1 MIKILPYLL
10 LIFAIGIG
18 ALFISSF
25 KAKNI
30 ILNTK
35 NIAPKKSFYELEA
48 ISIDGKKIS
57 FDQYKNKKILIVNV
71 ASKCGYTYQYEGL
84 QKLQDIYQDKVIV
97 LGFPANDFF
106 NQESGS
112 NEDIEEFCETNYG
125 ITFPMFEKTTTKG
138 KKQSPI
144 YQWLTN
150 KDFNGWNAQRPTWNF
165 CKYLVNEDGELV
177 GFFDSKVKPSP
188 KRLQVYYKVA
198 RHTLILNLLPSQLF
212 QQLRL

>member
-1 MIKILPYLL
+1 MMIKILPYLL
-10 LIFAIGIG
+10 LIFAIGVG
-18 ALFISSF
+18 VLLTTSF
-25 KAKNI
+25 KAKTKNI
-30 ILNTK
+30 ILNTN

-48 ISIDGKKIS
+48 ISLDGKKIS

-112 NEDIEEFCETNYG
+112 NEEIEEFCETNYG

-165 CKYLVNEDGELV
+165 CKYLVNEQGKLV
-177 GFFDSKVKPSP
+177 GFFDSKVKPLSEEI
-188 KRLQVYYKVA
+188 
-198 RHTLILNLLPSQLF
+198 TSLL
-212 QQLRL
+212 

>member
-1 MIKILPYLL
+1 MMIKILPYLL
-10 LIFAIGIG
+10 LIFAIGVG
-18 ALFISSF
+18 VLLVTSF
-25 KAKNI
+25 KAKTKNI
-30 ILNTK
+30 ILNTN

-48 ISIDGKKIS
+48 ISLDGKKIS

-112 NEDIEEFCETNYG
+112 NEEIEEFCETNYG

-165 CKYLVNEDGELV
+165 CKYLVNEQGKLV
-177 GFFDSKVKPSP
+177 GFFDSKVKPLSEEI
-188 KRLQVYYKVA
+188 
-198 RHTLILNLLPSQLF
+198 TSLL
-212 QQLRL
+212 

>member
-18 ALFISSF
+18 ALFFSSF

-48 ISIDGKKIS
+48 ISIDGEKIN

-71 ASKCGYTYQYEGL
+71 ASECGYTYQYEGL
-84 QKLQDIYQDKVIV
+84 QKLQDIYQDKVVV

-112 NEDIEEFCETNYG
+112 NEEIEEFCETNYG
-125 ITFPMFEKTTTKG
+125 ITFPMFKKTTTKG
-138 KKQSPI
+138 KKQSSV

-165 CKYLVNEDGELV
+165 CKYLVNEKGELV
-177 GFFDSKVKPSP
+177 GFFNSKIKPLSEEI
-188 KRLQVYYKVA
+188 
-198 RHTLILNLLPSQLF
+198 TSLL
-212 QQLRL
+212 

>member
-57 FDQYKNKKILIVNV
+57 FNQYKNKKILIVNV

-177 GFFDSKVKPSP
+177 GFFDSKVKPLSEEI
-188 KRLQVYYKVA
+188 
-198 RHTLILNLLPSQLF
+198 TSLL
-212 QQLRL
+212 

>member
-1 MIKILPYLL
+1 MMIKILPYLL
-10 LIFAIGIG
+10 LIFVIGVG
-18 ALFISSF
+18 VLLTTSF
-25 KAKNI
+25 KAKTKNI
-30 ILNTK
+30 ILNTN

-48 ISIDGKKIS
+48 ISLDGKKIS

-112 NEDIEEFCETNYG
+112 NEEIEEFCETNYG

-150 KDFNGWNAQRPTWNF
+150 KDFNGWNAQGPTWNF
-165 CKYLVNEDGELV
+165 CKYLVNEQGKLV
-177 GFFDSKVKPSP
+177 GFFDSKVKPLSEEI
-188 KRLQVYYKVA
+188 
-198 RHTLILNLLPSQLF
+198 TSLL
-212 QQLRL
+212 

>member
-112 NEDIEEFCETNYG
+112 NEEIEEFCETNYG

-165 CKYLVNEDGELV
+165 CKYLVNEEGKLV
-177 GFFDSKVKPSP
+177 GFFDSKVKPLSEEI
-188 KRLQVYYKVA
+188 
-198 RHTLILNLLPSQLF
+198 TSLL
-212 QQLRL
+212 

>member
-18 ALFISSF
+18 TLFISSF

-35 NIAPKKSFYELEA
+35 NITPKKSFYELEA
-48 ISIDGKKIS
+48 ISIDGEKIN
-57 FDQYKNKKILIVNV
+57 FNQYKNKKILIVNV
-71 ASKCGYTYQYEGL
+71 ASECGYTYQYEGL
-84 QKLQDIYQDKVIV
+84 QKLQDIYQDQVVV

-177 GFFDSKVKPSP
+177 GFFDSKVKPLSEEI
-188 KRLQVYYKVA
+188 
-198 RHTLILNLLPSQLF
+198 TSLL
-212 QQLRL
+212 

>member
-10 LIFAIGIG
+10 LIFAIGVGVLLIT
-18 ALFISSF
+18 SF
-25 KAKNI
+25 KAKTKNI
-30 ILNTK
+30 ILNTN

-106 NQESGS
+106 NQEPGS
-112 NEDIEEFCETNYG
+112 NEEIEEFCEINYG
-125 ITFPMFEKTTTKG
+125 IIFQMFEKTTTKG
-138 KKQSPI
+138 KKQSPV

-165 CKYLVNEDGELV
+165 CKYLVNEKGELV
-177 GFFDSKVKPSP
+177 GFFNSKIKPLSEEI
-188 KRLQVYYKVA
+188 
-198 RHTLILNLLPSQLF
+198 TSLL
-212 QQLRL
+212 

>member
-18 ALFISSF
+18 ALFINSF

-57 FDQYKNKKILIVNV
+57 FNQYKNKKILIVNV

-177 GFFDSKVKPSP
+177 GFFDSKVKPLSEEI
-188 KRLQVYYKVA
+188 
-198 RHTLILNLLPSQLF
+198 TSLL
-212 QQLRL
+212 

>member
-1 MIKILPYLL
+1 MMIKILPYLL
-10 LIFAIGIG
+10 LIFVIGVG
-18 ALFISSF
+18 VLLTTSF
-25 KAKNI
+25 KAKTKNI
-30 ILNTK
+30 ILNTN

-48 ISIDGKKIS
+48 ISIDGEKIS

-84 QKLQDIYQDKVIV
+84 QKLQDIHQDKVIV

-112 NEDIEEFCETNYG
+112 NEEIEEFCERNFG

-138 KKQSPI
+138 KKQSSV

-150 KDFNGWNAQRPTWNF
+150 KDFNGWNTQRPTWNF
-165 CKYLVNEDGELV
+165 CKYLVNEQGELV
-177 GFFDSKVKPSP
+177 GFFDSKVKPLSEEI
-188 KRLQVYYKVA
+188 
-198 RHTLILNLLPSQLF
+198 TSLL
-212 QQLRL
+212 

>member
-1 MIKILPYLL
+1 MMIKILPYLL
-10 LIFAIGIG
+10 LIFVIGVG
-18 ALFISSF
+18 VLLATSF
-25 KAKNI
+25 KAKTKNI
-30 ILNTK
+30 ILNTN

-48 ISIDGKKIS
+48 ISLDGKKIS

-112 NEDIEEFCETNYG
+112 NEEIEEFCETNYG

-138 KKQSPI
+138 KKQSPV

-150 KDFNGWNAQRPTWNF
+150 KDFNGWNTQRPTWNF
-165 CKYLVNEDGELV
+165 CKYLVNEQGELV
-177 GFFDSKVKPSP
+177 GFFDSKVKPLSEEI
-188 KRLQVYYKVA
+188 
-198 RHTLILNLLPSQLF
+198 TSLL
-212 QQLRL
+212 

>member
-1 MIKILPYLL
+1 MMIKILPYLL
-10 LIFAIGIG
+10 LIFAIGVGVLLIT
-18 ALFISSF
+18 SF
-25 KAKNI
+25 KAKTKNI
-30 ILNTK
+30 ILNTN

-112 NEDIEEFCETNYG
+112 NEEIEEFCEINYG
-125 ITFPMFEKTTTKG
+125 ITFQMFEKTTTKG
-138 KKQSPI
+138 KKQSPV

-150 KDFNGWNAQRPTWNF
+150 KDFNGWNAQQPTWNF
-165 CKYLVNEDGELV
+165 CKYLVNEKGELV
-177 GFFDSKVKPSP
+177 GFFNSKIKPLSEEI
-188 KRLQVYYKVA
+188 
-198 RHTLILNLLPSQLF
+198 TSLL
-212 QQLRL
+212 

>member
-1 MIKILPYLL
+1 MMIKILPYLL
-10 LIFAIGIG
+10 LIFAIGVG
-18 ALFISSF
+18 VLLMTSF
-25 KAKNI
+25 KAKTKNI
-30 ILNTK
+30 ILNTN

-112 NEDIEEFCETNYG
+112 NEEIEEFCEINYG
-125 ITFPMFEKTTTKG
+125 ITFQMFEKTTTKG
-138 KKQSPI
+138 KKQSPV

-165 CKYLVNEDGELV
+165 CKYLVNEKGELV
-177 GFFDSKVKPSP
+177 GFFDSKIKPLSEEI
-188 KRLQVYYKVA
+188 
-198 RHTLILNLLPSQLF
+198 TSLL
-212 QQLRL
+212 

>member
-1 MIKILPYLL
+1 MMIKILPYLL
-10 LIFAIGIG
+10 LIFVIGVG
-18 ALFISSF
+18 VLLTTSF
-25 KAKNI
+25 KAKTKNI
-30 ILNTK
+30 ILNTN

-48 ISIDGKKIS
+48 ISLDGKKIS

-112 NEDIEEFCETNYG
+112 NEEIEEFCETNYG
-125 ITFPMFEKTTTKG
+125 ITFPMFEKITTKG

-165 CKYLVNEDGELV
+165 CKYLVNEQGKLV
-177 GFFDSKVKPSP
+177 GFFDSKVKPLSEEI
-188 KRLQVYYKVA
+188 
-198 RHTLILNLLPSQLF
+198 TSLL
-212 QQLRL
+212 

>member
-1 MIKILPYLL
+1 MMIKILPYLL
-10 LIFAIGIG
+10 LIFVIGVG
-18 ALFISSF
+18 VLLTTSF
-25 KAKNI
+25 KAKTKNI
-30 ILNTK
+30 ILNTN

-48 ISIDGKKIS
+48 ISLDGKKIS

-112 NEDIEEFCETNYG
+112 NEEIEEFCETNYG

-144 YQWLTN
+144 YQWLTY

-165 CKYLVNEDGELV
+165 CKYLVNEQGKLV
-177 GFFDSKVKPSP
+177 GFFDSKVKPLSEEI
-188 KRLQVYYKVA
+188 
-198 RHTLILNLLPSQLF
+198 TSLL
-212 QQLRL
+212 

>member
-10 LIFAIGIG
+10 LIFAIGVG
-18 ALFISSF
+18 VLLMTSF
-25 KAKNI
+25 KAKTKNI
-30 ILNTK
+30 ILNTN

-112 NEDIEEFCETNYG
+112 NEEIEEFCEINYG
-125 ITFPMFEKTTTKG
+125 ITFQMFEKTTTKG
-138 KKQSPI
+138 KKQSPV

-165 CKYLVNEDGELV
+165 CKYLVNEKGELV
-177 GFFDSKVKPSP
+177 GFFDSKIKPLSEEI
-188 KRLQVYYKVA
+188 
-198 RHTLILNLLPSQLF
+198 TSLL
-212 QQLRL
+212 

>member
-165 CKYLVNEDGELV
+165 CKYLVNEEGKLV
-177 GFFDSKVKPSP
+177 GFFDSKVKPLSEEI
-188 KRLQVYYKVA
+188 
-198 RHTLILNLLPSQLF
+198 TSLL
-212 QQLRL
+212 

>member
-112 NEDIEEFCETNYG
+112 NEEIEEFFETNYG

-165 CKYLVNEDGELV
+165 CKYLVNEEGELV
-177 GFFDSKVKPSP
+177 GFFDSKVKPLSEEI
-188 KRLQVYYKVA
+188 
-198 RHTLILNLLPSQLF
+198 TSLL
-212 QQLRL
+212 

>member
-35 NIAPKKSFYELEA
+35 NIDPKKSFYELEA

-112 NEDIEEFCETNYG
+112 NEEIEEFCETNYG

-165 CKYLVNEDGELV
+165 CKYLVNEEGELV
-177 GFFDSKVKPSP
+177 GFFDSKVKPLSEEI
-188 KRLQVYYKVA
+188 
-198 RHTLILNLLPSQLF
+198 TSLL
-212 QQLRL
+212 

>member
-10 LIFAIGIG
+10 LIFAIGVG
-18 ALFISSF
+18 VLLVTSF
-25 KAKNI
+25 KAKTKNI
-30 ILNTK
+30 ILNTN

-48 ISIDGKKIS
+48 ISIDGEKIS

-84 QKLQDIYQDKVIV
+84 QKLQDIHQDKVIV

-112 NEDIEEFCETNYG
+112 NEEIEEFCERNFG

-138 KKQSPI
+138 KKQSSV

-150 KDFNGWNAQRPTWNF
+150 KDFNGWNTQRPTWNF
-165 CKYLVNEDGELV
+165 CKYLVNEQGELV
-177 GFFDSKVKPSP
+177 GFFDSKVKPLSEEI
-188 KRLQVYYKVA
+188 
-198 RHTLILNLLPSQLF
+198 TSLL
-212 QQLRL
+212 

>member
-1 MIKILPYLL
+1 MMIKILPYLL
-10 LIFAIGIG
+10 LIFAIGVG
-18 ALFISSF
+18 VLLMTSF
-25 KAKNI
+25 KAKTKNI
-30 ILNTK
+30 ILNTN

-57 FDQYKNKKILIVNV
+57 FNQYKNKKILIVNV

-84 QKLQDIYQDKVIV
+84 QKLQDIHQDKVIV

-112 NEDIEEFCETNYG
+112 NEEIEEFCERNFG

-138 KKQSPI
+138 KKQSSV

-150 KDFNGWNAQRPTWNF
+150 KDFNGWNTQRPTWNF
-165 CKYLVNEDGELV
+165 CKYLVNEKGELV
-177 GFFDSKVKPSP
+177 GFFDSKVKPLSEEI
-188 KRLQVYYKVA
+188 
-198 RHTLILNLLPSQLF
+198 TSLL
-212 QQLRL
+212 

>member
-165 CKYLVNEDGELV
+165 CKYLVNEEGKLV
-177 GFFDSKVKPSP
+177 GFFDSKVNPLSEEI
-188 KRLQVYYKVA
+188 
-198 RHTLILNLLPSQLF
+198 TSLL
-212 QQLRL
+212 

>member
-112 NEDIEEFCETNYG
+112 NEEIEEFCETNYG

-177 GFFDSKVKPSP
+177 GFFDSKVKPLSEEI
-188 KRLQVYYKVA
+188 
-198 RHTLILNLLPSQLF
+198 TSLL
-212 QQLRL
+212 

>member
-1 MIKILPYLL
+1 MMIKILPYLL
-10 LIFAIGIG
+10 LIFAIGVG
-18 ALFISSF
+18 VLLVTSF
-25 KAKNI
+25 KAKTKNI
-30 ILNTK
+30 ILNTN

-48 ISIDGKKIS
+48 ISIDGEKIS

-84 QKLQDIYQDKVIV
+84 QKLQDIHQDKVIV

-112 NEDIEEFCETNYG
+112 NEEIEEFCERNFG

-138 KKQSPI
+138 KKQSPV

-150 KDFNGWNAQRPTWNF
+150 KDFNGWNTQRPTWNF
-165 CKYLVNEDGELV
+165 CKYLVNEQGELV
-177 GFFDSKVKPSP
+177 GFFDSKVKPLSEEI
-188 KRLQVYYKVA
+188 
-198 RHTLILNLLPSQLF
+198 TSLL
-212 QQLRL
+212 

>member
-1 MIKILPYLL
+1 MMIKILPYLL
-10 LIFAIGIG
+10 LIFVIGVG
-18 ALFISSF
+18 VLLTTSF
-25 KAKNI
+25 KAKTKNI
-30 ILNTK
+30 ILNTN

-48 ISIDGKKIS
+48 ISLDGKKIS

-112 NEDIEEFCETNYG
+112 NEEIEEFCETNYG

-138 KKQSPI
+138 RKQSSV

-150 KDFNGWNAQRPTWNF
+150 KDFNGWNTQRPTWNF
-165 CKYLVNEDGELV
+165 CKYLVNEQGELV
-177 GFFDSKVKPSP
+177 GFFDSKVKPLSEEI
-188 KRLQVYYKVA
+188 
-198 RHTLILNLLPSQLF
+198 TSLL
-212 QQLRL
+212 

>member
-1 MIKILPYLL
+1 MMIKILPYLL
-10 LIFAIGIG
+10 LIFAIGVG
-18 ALFISSF
+18 VLLMTSF
-25 KAKNI
+25 KAKTKNI
-30 ILNTK
+30 ILNTN

-48 ISIDGKKIS
+48 ISIDGEKIS

-84 QKLQDIYQDKVIV
+84 QKLQDIHQDKVIV

-112 NEDIEEFCETNYG
+112 NEEIEEFCERNFG

-138 KKQSPI
+138 KKQSSV

-150 KDFNGWNAQRPTWNF
+150 KDFNGWNTQRPTWNF
-165 CKYLVNEDGELV
+165 CKYLVNEQGELV
-177 GFFDSKVKPSP
+177 GFFDSKVKPLSEEI
-188 KRLQVYYKVA
+188 
-198 RHTLILNLLPSQLF
+198 TSLL
-212 QQLRL
+212 

>member
-1 MIKILPYLL
+1 MLYQIILLFSPKTWYNIIIMIKILPYLL

-18 ALFISSF
+18 ALFFSSF

-30 ILNTK
+30 ILNTN

-48 ISIDGKKIS
+48 ISLDGKKIS

-112 NEDIEEFCETNYG
+112 NEEIEEFCETNYG

-165 CKYLVNEDGELV
+165 CKYLVNEQGKLV
-177 GFFDSKVKPSP
+177 GFFDSKVKPLSEEI
-188 KRLQVYYKVA
+188 
-198 RHTLILNLLPSQLF
+198 TSLL
-212 QQLRL
+212 

>member
-1 MIKILPYLL
+1 MMIKILPYLL
-10 LIFAIGIG
+10 LIFAIGVG
-18 ALFISSF
+18 VLLVTSF
-25 KAKNI
+25 KAKTKNI
-30 ILNTK
+30 ILNTN

-48 ISIDGKKIS
+48 ISLDGKKIS

-112 NEDIEEFCETNYG
+112 NEEIEEFCETNYG

-150 KDFNGWNAQRPTWNF
+150 KDFNGWNVQRPTWNF
-165 CKYLVNEDGELV
+165 CKYLVNEQGKLV
-177 GFFDSKVKPSP
+177 GFFDSKVKPLSEEI
-188 KRLQVYYKVA
+188 
-198 RHTLILNLLPSQLF
+198 TSLL
-212 QQLRL
+212 

>member
-1 MIKILPYLL
+1 MMIKILPYLL
-10 LIFAIGIG
+10 LIFAIGVGVLLIT
-18 ALFISSF
+18 SF
-25 KAKNI
+25 KAKTKNI
-30 ILNTK
+30 ILNTN

-112 NEDIEEFCETNYG
+112 NEEIEEFCEINYG
-125 ITFPMFEKTTTKG
+125 ITFQMFEKTTTKG
-138 KKQSPI
+138 KKQSPV

-165 CKYLVNEDGELV
+165 CKYLVNEKGELV
-177 GFFDSKVKPSP
+177 GFFDSKIKPLSEEI
-188 KRLQVYYKVA
+188 
-198 RHTLILNLLPSQLF
+198 TSLL
-212 QQLRL
+212 

>member
-1 MIKILPYLL
+1 MMIKILPYLL
-10 LIFAIGIG
+10 LIFAIGVGI
-18 ALFISSF
+18 LLVTSF
-25 KAKNI
+25 KAKTKNI
-30 ILNTK
+30 ILNTN

-48 ISIDGKKIS
+48 ISLDGKKIS

-84 QKLQDIYQDKVIV
+84 QKLQDIHQDKVIV

-112 NEDIEEFCETNYG
+112 NEEIEEFCETNYG

-165 CKYLVNEDGELV
+165 CKYLVNEEGELV
-177 GFFDSKVKPSP
+177 GFFDSKVKPLSEEI
-188 KRLQVYYKVA
+188 
-198 RHTLILNLLPSQLF
+198 TSLL
-212 QQLRL
+212 

>member
-25 KAKNI
+25 KAKKKAKNI
-30 ILNTK
+30 ILNTN
-35 NIAPKKSFYELEA
+35 NIAPKTSFYELEA

-165 CKYLVNEDGELV
+165 CKYLVNEEGELV
-177 GFFDSKVKPSP
+177 GFFDSKVKPLSEEI
-188 KRLQVYYKVA
+188 
-198 RHTLILNLLPSQLF
+198 TSLL
-212 QQLRL
+212 

>member
-1 MIKILPYLL
+1 MMIKILPYLL
-10 LIFAIGIG
+10 LIFAIGVGI
-18 ALFISSF
+18 LLVTSF
-25 KAKNI
+25 KAKTKNI
-30 ILNTK
+30 ILNTN

-84 QKLQDIYQDKVIV
+84 QKLQDIHQDKVIV

-112 NEDIEEFCETNYG
+112 NEEIEEFCETNYG

-150 KDFNGWNAQRPTWNF
+150 KDFNGWNVQRPTWNF
-165 CKYLVNEDGELV
+165 CKYLVNEKGELV
-177 GFFDSKVKPSP
+177 GFFDSKVKPLSEEI
-188 KRLQVYYKVA
+188 
-198 RHTLILNLLPSQLF
+198 TSLL
-212 QQLRL
+212 

>member
-177 GFFDSKVKPSP
+177 GFFDSKVKPLSEEI
-188 KRLQVYYKVA
+188 
-198 RHTLILNLLPSQLF
+198 TSLL
-212 QQLRL
+212 

>member
-1 MIKILPYLL
+1 
-10 LIFAIGIG
+10 LIT
-18 ALFISSF
+18 SF
-25 KAKNI
+25 KAKTKNI
-30 ILNTK
+30 ILNTN

-106 NQESGS
+106 NQEPGS
-112 NEDIEEFCETNYG
+112 NEEIEEFCEINYG
-125 ITFPMFEKTTTKG
+125 ITFQMFEKTTTKG
-138 KKQSPI
+138 KKQSPV

-165 CKYLVNEDGELV
+165 CKYLVNEKGELV
-177 GFFDSKVKPSP
+177 GFFNSKIKPLSEEI
-188 KRLQVYYKVA
+188 
-198 RHTLILNLLPSQLF
+198 TSLL
-212 QQLRL
+212 

>member
-1 MIKILPYLL
+1 MMIKILPYLL

-18 ALFISSF
+18 VLLITSF
-25 KAKNI
+25 KAKTKNI
-30 ILNTK
+30 ILNTN

-106 NQESGS
+106 NQEPGS
-112 NEDIEEFCETNYG
+112 NEEIEEFCEINYG
-125 ITFPMFEKTTTKG
+125 ITFQMFEKTTTKG
-138 KKQSPI
+138 KKQSPV

-165 CKYLVNEDGELV
+165 CKYLVNEKGELV
-177 GFFDSKVKPSP
+177 GFFNSKIKPLSEEI
-188 KRLQVYYKVA
+188 
-198 RHTLILNLLPSQLF
+198 TSLL
-212 QQLRL
+212 